1 MINENRNIEDFE
13 NFIYAVE
20 GILINAES
28 TVIEFKPHMNK
39 ELWEKNSFLASGK
52 MNTAIKTWREGS
64 RLRIIECLHKSKSKI
79 KHIVL
84 VDQNTIIINHL
95 KSELKKSL
103 NSVEEFKIKYD
114 MHKSEVLLKNRW
126 FLELGNIMDEYAEWF
141 NEITDSL
148 IISKSSSNASDL
160 PEIDLTTQK
169 EQIRLIYD
177 LGIIDF
183 LQKKYPKT
191 LNNKKSQVAQLI
203 SKILK
208 LKYGSVQPSIN
219 ELLSDKVGKNYPKE
233 TPKTKAIIDKL
244 NANES
249 K

>member
-1 MINENRNIEDFE
+1 M
-13 NFIYAVE
+13 
-20 GILINAES
+20 
-28 TVIEFKPHMNK
+28 
-39 ELWEKNSFLASGK
+39 
-52 MNTAIKTWREGS
+52 
-64 RLRIIECLHKSKSKI
+64 
-79 KHIVL
+79 
-84 VDQNTIIINHL
+84 
-95 KSELKKSL
+95 
-103 NSVEEFKIKYD
+103 
-114 MHKSEVLLKNRW
+114 
-126 FLELGNIMDEYAEWF
+126 
-141 NEITDSL
+141 
-148 IISKSSSNASDL
+148 
-160 PEIDLTTQK
+160 
-169 EQIRLIYD
+169 
-177 LGIIDF
+177 GIIDF